1 MYEWLGYIAGFFYII
16 CYFPQ
21 IMEIYCKKTNDLN
34 NFFIYFQ
41 MIGGVFMLSYGIM
54 NNLSPIIALNGT
66 VLFFLLVILYGV
78 KIYSVRLASVPSK

>member
-54 NNLSPIIALNGT
+54 NNLSPIIALNST
-66 VLFFLLVILYGV
+66 VLLFLGVILYGV

>member
-21 IMEIYCKKTNDLN
+21 IMEIYYKKTNDLSN
-34 NFFIYFQ
+34 LFIYFQ

-66 VLFFLLVILYGV
+66 VLLFLSVILYGL
-78 KIYSVRLASVPSK
+78 KCYSVRLVSIPSE